1 MKAIDVL
8 MDEHR
13 VIERV
18 LDALETAA
26 SRLDR
31 GEPVP
36 AQFFLDAAD
45 FASGFADRCHHRKE
59 EGVLF
64 KAMEANGEQANG
76 GAVGMLVDEHVEG
89 RRYVQ
94 QLREAAVALARG
106 DASVT
111 RRIASTSYAYSGLLR
126 EHIEK
131 EDDAVFPMA
140 ADLIPAEE
148 HDGILARFADGS
160 ESDPASAAYARYLA
174 LAERLE
180 REAGAP

>member
-18 LDALETAA
+18 LGALEAA
-26 SRLDR
+26 ARRLER

-36 AQFFLDAAD
+36 PRFFLDAAD
-45 FASGFADRCHHRKE
+45 FAAGFADGCHHRKE

-64 KAMEANGEQANG
+64 RAMELHGEPG
-76 GAVGMLVDEHVEG
+76 GAVAMLVEEHEEARG
-89 RRYVQ
+89 YIRR
-94 QLREAAVALARG
+94 LRDAAAAMARG
-106 DASVT
+106 DAAAA
-111 RRIASTSYAYSGLLR
+111 RRVVSAANAYAALLH

-131 EDDAVFPMA
+131 EDEAVFPMA
-140 ADLIPAEE
+140 ADLIPASE
-148 HDGILARFADGS
+148 HDALAARFGDGADGR
-160 ESDPASAAYARYLA
+160 PAPEEYTRFRA

-180 REAGAP
+180 REAGTG